1 MSRLE
6 AECVLIN
13 SPFLE
18 TFVVSVEK
26 ISCQLKIARFDKFLK
41 MRKVFSHSEMVGKM
55 FCVTDA
61 FAAGEETG
69 FGGFPGASMEGGEEG
84 GVLGGVGANVG
95 ELRETEE
102 EGGEAIEEES
112 EVLDGLEDSEGDW
125 MVQSRMGGNLGSTC
139 RFLTFYDPQSRS
151 RVMDSFLCSVGFS
164 ANSVFRTLLPKNQS
178 RILRFFSFE
187 LDSNFKFLCIFR
199 EQVQLDGEGQQK
211 MMQVVE
217 VVNLGSNTLVFQE
230 TSTER
235 WVITHVE
242 IIRVARTGEVQ
253 LFLGAAQKEPGAP
266 TLASWRIYRVV
277 KHIGMEGK

>member
-1 MSRLE
+1 M
-6 AECVLIN
+6 LIN

-18 TFVVSVEK
+18 TFVVAVEK

-41 MRKVFSHSEMVGKM
+41 MRKVFSHSQMVGKM

-61 FAAGEETG
+61 FTAGEDTE
-69 FGGFPGASMEGGEEG
+69 FKGFPGASMEGGQEG
-84 GVLGGVGANVG
+84 NGVGGNEANSG
-95 ELRETEE
+95 ELREADEQ
-102 EGGEAIEEES
+102 EAEPIEEES
-112 EVLDGLEDSEGDW
+112 DAMSGLENFEG
-125 MVQSRMGGNLGSTC
+125 QSTLQANSHRNLESTC

-151 RVMDSFLCSVGFS
+151 RVMDSFLGSVGFS
-164 ANSVFRTLLPKNQS
+164 ANSVFRSLLPKNQS

-199 EQVQLDGEGQQK
+199 EQIQMDGQGQQK
-211 MMQVVE
+211 TIQVVE

-242 IIRVARTGEVQ
+242 IIRVARTGEIQ